1 MLSLEW
7 KLIAEWDSWFSNDKL
22 YTYICQYSDS
32 LKISI
37 NLLCSFR
44 DFFFFS
50 PVQFVIHFHNTVNK
64 SARKLKVIYT
74 QIKASNEN

>member
-1 MLSLEW
+1 MSSLEW
-7 KLIAEWDSWFSNDKL
+7 KLIAEWDSWFSNVKL
-22 YTYICQYSDS
+22 YIYASIQIVWKLVLTCWAV
-32 LKISI
+32 LEIS
-37 NLLCSFR
+37 
-44 DFFFFS
+44 FFP